1 MRVRQAA
8 ILATGPALE
17 ACQMAPTGSASFLDP
32 LIAHL
37 RRQGFDRPLVVQGW
51 RAALPLLEE
60 RFLAVDAD
68 QMPDANL
75 RALEPALTA
84 PLLGV
89 MMAGTDGRGGHGV
102 CLMRREGLAR
112 LDLEALGGVDD
123 LVEALAAQGA
133 LGRAALPAAAGG
145 APGSSAMRPAVFFDR
160 DGVLNEDRGY
170 THRPEDLVWMPG
182 AREAVRAVN
191 DAGWRAIVVTNQ
203 SGVARGLYDEAAV
216 ARFHEAMQDD
226 LAACGAFID
235 AFYVCPFHPDGVV
248 PAFAREHPDRK
259 PQPGMLLRAMADQPI
274 DRARSFL
281 VGDRDTDLKAAA
293 AAGVRGLLYA
303 GGDLRALVAAAMAAS
318 QGEDLL

>member
-1 MRVRQAA
+1 
-8 ILATGPALE
+8 
-17 ACQMAPTGSASFLDP
+17 MADGAPYLDP
-32 LIAHL
+32 LIARL
-37 RRQGFDRPLVVQGW
+37 SRQGFDRPLIVQDW
-51 RAALPLLEE
+51 RTALPLLEE

-89 MMAGTDGRGGHGV
+89 TMAGTDGRGGHGV
-102 CLMRREGLAR
+102 CLMRREALAR
-112 LDLEALGGVDD
+112 LDLAAGGGVGD
-123 LVEALAAQGA
+123 LVQALAAHGA
-133 LGRAALPAAAGG
+133 LGLVALPAASGG
-145 APGSSAMRPAVFFDR
+145 ALGSIAMRPAVFFDR

-226 LAACGAFID
+226 LAASGAFID

-248 PAFAREHPDRK
+248 AAYAREHPDRK

-281 VGDRDTDLKAAA
+281 IGDRDTDLKAAA

-303 GGDLRALVAAAMAAS
+303 GGDLRALVSSAMALPP
-318 QGEDLL
+318 GEDFQ